1 MYSFVLKKYKA
12 YKRYATF
19 DKPLTPLKSKPFFP
33 IVSVLFRQ
41 WVPGDGSC
49 RKISTFLSLANAFTL
64 EDHQSTYLTKLEE
77 KKSLDDN
84 AMHVDHIPYF
94 NVVAT

>member
-33 IVSVLFRQ
+33 IVSVL
-41 WVPGDGSC
+41 
-49 RKISTFLSLANAFTL
+49 LS
-64 EDHQSTYLTKLEE
+64 E
-77 KKSLDDN
+77 K
-84 AMHVDHIPYF
+84 P
-94 NVVAT
+94 